1 MNKHSHHQ
9 SEGFALILALLVAS
23 VALAIGL
30 SLLDITVKQLTLNTT
45 VQESEVAFQAA
56 AAGMNCLQ
64 FARNQE
70 PIESQIDGGNF
81 NVPCLQ
87 TSLSFI
93 DSDTSLFSQRFIEQF
108 DWTTNGGD
116 TLCIDT
122 LMVVV
127 DATAAARVFN
137 APYNEP
143 AKTCTMGDVC
153 TYAYSRGYNRS
164 CADIAAGSI
173 FAVQRELTAEF

>member
-87 TSLSFI
+87 TSLS
-93 DSDTSLFSQRFIEQF
+93 L
-108 DWTTNGGD
+108 
-116 TLCIDT
+116 
-122 LMVVV
+122 